1 MQRIPVQNP
10 DGTPAMPTKSSR
22 AQKWVAQGKAQWVKT
37 NLRIKAVRLK
47 AEPSGRNTQPIV
59 VGVDPGKL
67 YSGIAVQSAQATLF
81 QSHLE
86 LPYPRVRER
95 MDHRR
100 MLRRS
105 RRSRRINRELP
116 FQLRNHRQKRFNN
129 RKQQKVPPSI
139 RANRDLEFRV
149 VQELSQLFPI
159 ATIGYEKVR
168 ADVDLTSGRKG
179 ANLGKVSLR
188 SWWGKPTP

>member
-1 MQRIPVQNP
+1 
-10 DGTPAMPTKSSR
+10 
-22 AQKWVAQGKAQWVKT
+22 
-37 NLRIKAVRLK
+37 
-47 AEPSGRNTQPIV
+47 
-59 VGVDPGKL
+59 
-67 YSGIAVQSAQATLF
+67 
-81 QSHLE
+81 
-86 LPYPRVRER
+86 

-149 VQELSQLFPI
+149 VQGLSQLFPI

-179 ANLGKVSLR
+179 AKSGQGFSPVMVGQAYAIEKMEQIAPVYSRYGCSRMAMAPLNFALL
-188 SWWGKPTP
+188 WD